1 MAFSEVLKI
10 IGDRTAKESTPEK
23 LIKLFFEMIVRKH
36 ILNQIYQISKQIIT
50 KPL

>member
-1 MAFSEVLKI
+1 MAFSDVLKI
-10 IGDRTAKESTPEK
+10 IGDRTAKESAPEK

-36 ILNQIYQISKQIIT
+36 ISYQIYQISKQIIT